1 MANTFTTRNL
11 TGAWCSCKLTFFTS
25 DFPLFPYFASVVR
38 TVLSQLIV
46 ALAGPAGAE
55 TPVVSVRGVTSSLL
69 SLYALAVAD
78 AILGNRVSYA
88 HPLSPVER
96 VLITSCGTQVPW
108 NVTISRQK
116 IDFVT

>member
-78 AILGNRVSYA
+78 AILGNRASYA

-96 VLITSCGTQVPW
+96 VLDHRLPVGP
-108 NVTISRQK
+108 R
-116 IDFVT
+116 FHGM